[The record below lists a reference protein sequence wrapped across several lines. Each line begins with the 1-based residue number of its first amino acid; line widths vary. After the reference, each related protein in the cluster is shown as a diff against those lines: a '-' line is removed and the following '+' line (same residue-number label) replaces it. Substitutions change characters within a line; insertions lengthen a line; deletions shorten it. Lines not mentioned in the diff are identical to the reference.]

1 MANNGGVYFLTGL
14 AAGVAVGILFAPNS
28 GVETRGLI
36 GRKAGEGKEALTDK
50 ASRLQ
55 KQAKQ
60 MRNRADDLVE
70 QGKEAFTDEKE
81 RLEYAVD
88 SGVSAYKSGPRSL
101 SQNS

>member
-28 GVETRGLI
+28 GEETRGLI
-36 GRKAGEGKEALTDK
+36 GRKADEGKDALK
-50 ASRLQ
+50 EQGYRL
-55 KQAKQ
+55 KNQAKQ
-60 MRNRADDLVE
+60 MRNRADDLMA
-70 QGKEAFTDEKE
+70 QGKEALNDEKE

-88 SGVSAYKSGPRSL
+88 SGVSAYKSGPRSS

>member
-1 MANNGGVYFLTGL
+1 MANGGVYFLTGL

-36 GRKAGEGKEALTDK
+36 GRKAEEGKEALKDK

-88 SGVSAYKSGPRSL
+88 SGVSAYKSGPRSS